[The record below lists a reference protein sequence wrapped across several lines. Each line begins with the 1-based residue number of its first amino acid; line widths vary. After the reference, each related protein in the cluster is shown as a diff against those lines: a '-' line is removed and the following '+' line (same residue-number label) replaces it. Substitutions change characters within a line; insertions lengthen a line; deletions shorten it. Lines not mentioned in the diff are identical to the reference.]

1 VNVALVIEVNALH
14 YRYGHGGDEVIDAL
28 SGVDLQVE
36 RGDYLALIGPNGSGK
51 STLAKC
57 LSGLLAPTAGD
68 VRVNGHSSR
77 DASALI
83 GIRSAVGM
91 VFQNPDNQFV
101 TGMVEAEVA
110 FGPENLGIPPDE
122 IRARVDRALAQ
133 VQLAG
138 SEARDPHTLSAG
150 GKARLAIAFV
160 LAMQPDCLILDE
172 ATAMLDPASRRSV
185 LALVDELHAGGMT
198 VIVVTH
204 HMTEVTHAERVAV
217 MEAGRIAF
225 EGTPAEVFADAEGL
239 ARLGLALPL
248 AAAIAQGLVARGLAL
263 SSTVVTADGLVR
275 DVALLHE
282 AQI

>member
-1 VNVALVIEVNALH
+1 MALVIEVNALH
-14 YRYGHGGDEVIDAL
+14 YRYGHGGDDVIDAL
-28 SGVDLQVE
+28 NGADLQVR

-57 LSGLLAPTAGD
+57 LSGLLTPTAGD
-68 VRVNGHSSR
+68 VRVNGLSTR
-77 DASALI
+77 DHDALI

-101 TGMVEAEVA
+101 TSMVEAEVA

-122 IRARVDRALAQ
+122 IRVRVDRALAQ
-133 VQLAG
+133 VKLAG

-150 GKARLAIAFV
+150 GKARLAIASV
-160 LAMQPDCLILDE
+160 LAMEPDCLILDE

-225 EGTPAEVFADAEGL
+225 EGTPAEVFADGEGL
-239 ARLGLALPL
+239 ARLGLALPP

-263 SSTVVTADGLVR
+263 SPTVVTADGLVR